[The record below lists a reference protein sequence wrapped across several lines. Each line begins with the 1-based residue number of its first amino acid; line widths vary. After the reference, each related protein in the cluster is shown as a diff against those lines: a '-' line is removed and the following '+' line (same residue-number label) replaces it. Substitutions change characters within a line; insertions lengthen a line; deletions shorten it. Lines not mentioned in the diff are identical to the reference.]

1 MVKLANRK
9 TATSKGGKARMAM
22 LTPEE
27 RSKLARKAVMARWAR
42 AKKRRAQ

>member
-1 MVKLANRK
+1 MAKLANRK
-9 TATSKGGKARMAM
+9 GAASKGRKARMAM

-42 AKKRRAQ
+42 AMKRRDQ

>member
-1 MVKLANRK
+1 VVKLANRK
-9 TATSKGGKARMAM
+9 GASKGGKARMAM
-22 LTPEE
+22 VTAEE